1 MPKIMLLKSRKEIK
15 RRECLWRR
23 ETQLVVAIQG
33 CWCALTISPESQIL
47 TTRGPRVF
55 WKESYLY
62 PLVDVDLLVESDV
75 KVAKF
80 GIGHMWTI
88 GGKREIGPSWT

>member
-1 MPKIMLLKSRKEIK
+1 
-15 RRECLWRR
+15 
-23 ETQLVVAIQG
+23 
-33 CWCALTISPESQIL
+33 
-47 TTRGPRVF
+47 VF